1 MTAKAFMYRKQEGRV
16 NDLTSLKIGLCTET
30 ERFRAMRY
38 EWNCLLRESQT
49 DNVFLTWEWL
59 FTWWEIYAGKTEL
72 YIVVVRDQQGELV
85 GLAPFKIRA
94 RKTFGL
100 RRGNVVEFIGTGGD
114 VTSEYLDII
123 VKRGLEP
130 TVTKYIIRYVVE
142 NNPWINWD
150 LKHLRK
156 ESPLLQV
163 LLEFSNT
170 KMPLYFLKQWSI
182 CPTVALPKSWEA
194 FCAQKSSNFNKMMK
208 QYLRVSHRDLNLQL
222 VCCDSASEVDNCLSQ
237 LIVLHHNRWKSRSR
251 AFKTNEYIQF
261 HKRIASIF
269 FENGW
274 LRLFFL
280 KNGCGLLAGIYC
292 FKYGETLY
300 YYQSGRN
307 VEFSKHHLGTVL
319 LNRVIMQGI
328 KEGLTQFDLLT
339 GNEPYK
345 FRWADS
351 INTTLR
357 CRWSSVYNKSL
368 K

>member
-1 MTAKAFMYRKQEGRV
+1 MTDV
-16 NDLTSLKIGLCTET
+16 TNLKIDLCTET
-30 ERFRAMRY
+30 EKFRAMRH
-38 EWNCLLRESQT
+38 EWNSLLKRSQA

-59 FTWWEIYAGKTEL
+59 FTWWEIYGGNAEL
-72 YIVVVRDQQGELV
+72 YIINVRDQKDELIA
-85 GLAPFKIRA
+85 LAPFKIRT
-94 RKTFGL
+94 RKVLGL
-100 RRGNVVEFIGTGGD
+100 RRGNVLEFIGTGGD

-130 TVTKYIIRYVVE
+130 AVTKYIIHYVVE
-142 NNPWINWD
+142 KLPWLSWD

-156 ESPLLQV
+156 ESPLLQI
-163 LLEFSNT
+163 LCRFSDT
-170 KMPLYFLKQWSI
+170 GSPSFSVEEWSS
-182 CPTVALPKSWEA
+182 CPTVNLSKSWEE

-222 VCCDSASEVDNCLSQ
+222 VCCESISEIDDDLNHLMN
-237 LIVLHHNRWKSRSR
+237 LHHDRWAGRSR
-251 AFKTNEYIQF
+251 AFKTDEYIQF
-261 HKRIASIF
+261 HRRIASIF

-280 KNGCGLLAGIYC
+280 KNGCGPLAGIYC
-292 FKYGETLY
+292 FKYNDTLY

-307 VEFSKHHLGTVL
+307 MKFLKHRLGIVL
-319 LNRVIMQGI
+319 LNRVIMEGI
-328 KEGLTQFDLLT
+328 KEGLKQFDLLT

-357 CRWSSVYNKSL
+357 CRWSWVFNKNL

>member
-1 MTAKAFMYRKQEGRV
+1 MLKQKGQHMPDAT
-16 NDLTSLKIGLCTET
+16 NLTIELCAET
-30 ERFRAMRY
+30 EKFRAMRN
-38 EWNCLLRESQT
+38 EWNCLLKESRA

-72 YIVVVRDQQGELV
+72 YIIAIRDQKSELV
-85 GLAPFKIRA
+85 GLAPLKVRA
-94 RKTFGL
+94 RKVFGL
-100 RRGNVVEFIGTGGD
+100 RRGNVLEFIGTGRD

-123 VKRGLEP
+123 VKRGLET
-130 TVTKYIIRYVVE
+130 TVTKHIIRYVVE
-142 NNPWINWD
+142 QNPRINWD
-150 LKHLRK
+150 LKHLRE

-163 LLEFSNT
+163 LSEFINA
-170 KMPLYFLKQWSI
+170 KMPLHFLKQWSI
-182 CPTVALPKSWEA
+182 CPTVTLPKSWEE
-194 FCAQKSSNFNKMMK
+194 FCAHKSSNFNKMMK

-222 VCCDSASEVDNCLSQ
+222 VCCNSASELDNDLNQ
-237 LIVLHHNRWKSRSR
+237 LIALHHNRWKGRSR

-261 HKRIASIF
+261 HRRIASIF

-280 KNGCGLLAGIYC
+280 KSGCSLLAGIYC

-307 VEFSKHHLGTVL
+307 VEFSRHHLGTVL

-357 CRWSSVYNKSL
+357 CRWSWVYNKSL
-368 K
+368 N